1 MAGDYRGNYIRSS
14 DHAFSVE
21 EDTTSSMYSS
31 GKECMPTEWTDE
43 KHSLYLKSVE
53 ASFVDQLY
61 SSLGSN
67 LSKENVGGKPSD
79 EQKMNVR
86 QPEYRLKGRH
96 GGGSPHEFLRSP
108 WINHYKS
115 LPKNQVVSSKGLVI
129 CSSGSASDLRNMLR
143 EGCSHLHDRDQISIG
158 EEEEEVSD
166 QNFVNEVTK
175 GENGS
180 SKKMK
185 TVIERII
192 EY

>member
-79 EQKMNVR
+79 EQMNVR